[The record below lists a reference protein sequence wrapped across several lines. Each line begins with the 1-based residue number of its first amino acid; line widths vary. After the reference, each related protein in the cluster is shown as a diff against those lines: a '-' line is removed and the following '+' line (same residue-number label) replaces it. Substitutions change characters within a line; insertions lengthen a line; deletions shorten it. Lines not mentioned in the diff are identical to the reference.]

1 MPVRAAVLCYFNLP
15 DLQRLM
21 NAVAGAGFPAGTL
34 VHIGSY
40 GVNAE
45 AGSLISAFEAGRYA
59 PMFKALVRTEAWER
73 RRLTAEE
80 ERHVNRRF
88 SGRIPDEPN
97 LLRLSTAQRTGWGVE
112 LGRRYRDSIRHA
124 RQASVIVD
132 TWQLDELGTQLAGG
146 QGRLYREFVRGVL
159 QGLTF
164 GRRELTDP
172 ETKGWV
178 WATRRALRLASLPV
192 DRELTAFWRQLE
204 RACFRIV
211 GEEYPDFVGDP
222 ARAARTW
229 SDGQRALASGGP
241 VRRAL
246 AGRYIAGMTPGRE
259 RRRVLPRRGEPLAQ
273 RLCRRAGA
281 TRGGR
286 VRRVPLRVR
295 EQPHVRHA
303 GRHARRR
310 ARHGDDL
317 SRAFS
322 ALSASSST
330 LSGGYEVPAQADNG
344 RTFA

>member
-97 LLRLSTAQRTGWGVE
+97 LLRFSTAQRTGWGVE

-211 GEEYPDFVGDP
+211 GEEYPDFLGDP
-222 ARAARTW
+222 TRTARTW
-229 SDGQRALASGGP
+229 SDGQRALAGGGP

-246 AGRYIAGMTPGRE
+246 AGRYIAGMTPGYRIGHGLGGN
-259 RRRVLPRRGEPLAQ
+259 V
-273 RLCRRAGA
+273 AG
-281 TRGGR
+281 
-286 VRRVPLRVR
+286 
-295 EQPHVRHA
+295 
-303 GRHARRR
+303 
-310 ARHGDDL
+310 L
-317 SRAFS
+317 SRA
-322 ALSASSST
+322 
-330 LSGGYEVPAQADNG
+330 GVNRWRNGYVAERARIGVAGFGEFHFVFENS
-344 RTFA
+344 RTFVMQDATRTVARGMAMI